1 MNAVRKQPARRR
13 RGQGGAGMVA
23 RRLAAIAPVVSLA
36 VSRVVVE
43 PPGDPVTP
51 LDGRPEAPPAGT
63 RCVAYVSVGS
73 DDVPFSRSV
82 EQQASIRAYVTAHGL
97 DVIDL
102 ACDIVSGDDD
112 GERTGLEALVRDA
125 PALGA
130 THLIVQDRSRIATR
144 PASGAT
150 SGAAG
155 GGGFADAAV
164 GNAVGNAV
172 GSAVGSAVGET
183 ANEPPWL
190 AGMVLIEAEP
200 VHLFRGFRETVL
212 NPPLAWPRH
221 LLSTRVDSRRISRMV
236 TGQDAK

>member
-1 MNAVRKQPARRR
+1 MNAGLKQPGRRR
-13 RGQGGAGMVA
+13 RGRGGSGMAA
-23 RRLAAIAPVVSLA
+23 RWLAAIAPVVSL
-36 VSRVVVE
+36 VVPRVVVE

-51 LDGRPEAPPAGT
+51 LDGWPEAPPAGT
-63 RCVAYVSVGS
+63 RCVAYVSVGR

-82 EQQASIRAYVTAHGL
+82 EQQAAIRAYVTAHGL

-150 SGAAG
+150 SGAA
-155 GGGFADAAV
+155 
-164 GNAVGNAV
+164 
-172 GSAVGSAVGET
+172 VGET

-236 TGQDAK
+236 TGQEAK

>member
-1 MNAVRKQPARRR
+1 MAARW
-13 RGQGGAGMVA
+13 
-23 RRLAAIAPVVSLA
+23 LAAIAPVVSL
-36 VSRVVVE
+36 VVPRVVVE

-51 LDGRPEAPPAGT
+51 LDGWPEAPPAGT
-63 RCVAYVSVGS
+63 RCVAYVSVGR

-82 EQQASIRAYVTAHGL
+82 EQQAAIRAYVTAHGL

-112 GERTGLEALVRDA
+112 GERTGLEALVRGA

-130 THLIVQDRSRIATR
+130 THLIVKDRSRIATR
-144 PASGAT
+144 PASGAA

-164 GNAVGNAV
+164 GNAVGE
-172 GSAVGSAVGET
+172 S

-200 VHLFRGFRETVL
+200 VHLFRGFRETAL

-221 LLSTRVDSRRISRMV
+221 QFSTRVDSRRISRMV
-236 TGQDAK
+236 TGQEPN